1 MRHLKRVLAVFGA
14 ALLLASTNC
23 SRNMEEPPAGRAVS
37 SGTVSAAGFAGG
49 LHFSAPEG
57 WIEETPASSMRRA
70 QYRLPRAGSDPEDGE
85 LVVFHFP
92 GQGGSIE
99 ANIKRWV
106 GQFSPDETGGGP
118 SKAEITPRT
127 ANGVRLMLVDVSG
140 TYRPSSGP
148 MMRPGDPRK
157 GYRML
162 AVIAQ
167 TPSGPWFF
175 KLTGPRKTIDR
186 WHQDFL
192 VFLDTIRLRG

>member
-1 MRHLKRVLAVFGA
+1 MRQIKRVLGVCGA
-14 ALLLASTNC
+14 ILFLASTHC
-23 SRNMEEPPAGRAVS
+23 SRNMEEPSPGRPVS
-37 SGTVSAAGFAGG
+37 PRTVSAAGAAAG
-49 LHFSAPEG
+49 LLFTAPDG
-57 WIEETPASSMRRA
+57 WIEETPASSMRKA
-70 QYRLPRAGSDPEDGE
+70 QYRLPRVGGDPEDGE

-99 ANIKRWV
+99 ANIRRWV

-118 SKAEITPRT
+118 SKAEIAPRT

-148 MMRPGDPRK
+148 MMRPGDPKK

-167 TPSGPWFF
+167 TASGPWFF
-175 KLTGPRKTIDR
+175 KLTGPRKTIDK

-192 VFLDTIRLRG
+192 AFLDTIRPGG

>member
-1 MRHLKRVLAVFGA
+1 MRQIKRVLGVCGA
-14 ALLLASTNC
+14 ILFLASTQC
-23 SRNMEEPPAGRAVS
+23 SRNMEEPAAAAAPA
-37 SGTVSAAGFAGG
+37 AGG
-49 LHFSAPEG
+49 LLFTAPDG
-57 WIEETPASSMRRA
+57 WIEETPASSMRKA
-70 QYRLPRAGSDPEDGE
+70 QYRLPRVGGDPEDGE

-99 ANIKRWV
+99 ANIRRWL
-106 GQFSPDETGGGP
+106 GQFSPEGGGAP
-118 SKAEITPRT
+118 PKPKLTPRT

-148 MMRPGDPRK
+148 MMRPGDPKK

-162 AVIAQ
+162 AAIAQ
-167 TPSGPWFF
+167 TASGPWFF

-192 VFLDTIRLRG
+192 AFLDTIRPGG

>member
-1 MRHLKRVLAVFGA
+1 MRQIKRVLGVFGTI
-14 ALLLASTNC
+14 LFLASTHC
-23 SRNMEEPPAGRAVS
+23 SRNMEEPAAGGAVS
-37 SGTVSAAGFAGG
+37 SGTVSAAGAAGD
-49 LHFSAPEG
+49 LLFTAPDG
-57 WIEETPASSMRRA
+57 WIEETPTSSMRKA
-70 QYRLPRAGSDPEDGE
+70 QYRLPRAGGDSEDGE

-92 GQGGSIE
+92 GQGGTIE
-99 ANIKRWV
+99 ANINRWV

-118 SKAEITPRT
+118 SKAEVAPRT

-148 MMRPGDPRK
+148 MMRPGDPKK

-167 TPSGPWFF
+167 TASGPWFF
-175 KLTGPRKTIDR
+175 KLTGPRKTIDN

-192 VFLDTIRLRG
+192 AFLDTIRPGG